1 MWCFE
6 ACEHDIPYL
15 QLPQVH
21 LVCFRCTTH
30 SDEPSQN
37 KIVSAKAS
45 TIWSLISIVQRQQ
58 NQT

>member
-1 MWCFE
+1 MVAGLFMWCFE

-37 KIVSAKAS
+37 KIVSAKAF
-45 TIWSLISIVQRQQ
+45 TI
-58 NQT
+58 